1 MGRNWSL
8 KVCASYYPPGLC
20 STVCHNPPCKQ
31 FQNHK
36 SARQHEELVEESI
49 LSLEAR
55 GCVREVSD
63 CEVCSPLGAV
73 DNGKKLRLILHLRY
87 VNKHLAKFKFKLEDM
102 KIVLDV
108 YRQGDYLVTFNLKSG
123 YNHITITKKHRD
135 YLGFTFMIKG
145 KVKKF
150 EFCVLPFGLSFA
162 SYAFTKVT
170 RPLVSLW
177 RQQGIRCQ
185 LYMDD
190 GSGGHETYVGAK
202 KVGKIMRTD
211 LLKA

>member
-31 FQNHK
+31 FQNHN
-36 SARQHEELVEESI
+36 SARQHQEFVEESI
-49 LSLEAR
+49 LSLEER

-123 YNHITITKKHRD
+123 YNHTAITKKHRD

-145 KVKKF
+145 KVKKI

-170 RPLVSLW
+170 RPLVSSW
-177 RQQGIRCQ
+177 RQ
-185 LYMDD
+185 
-190 GSGGHETYVGAK
+190 
-202 KVGKIMRTD
+202 
-211 LLKA
+211 